1 MSEPGNPSLFFTC
14 KAHPEHP
21 PTAFTD
27 ITLRDLFAAFALMGI
42 IGSEDLSDGEG
53 YWTGQIATR
62 AYSTA
67 DAMLAERSKAT
78 PTPVVGP
85 ESSGSREGRG
95 RDG

>member
-1 MSEPGNPSLFFTC
+1 VSEPENPSLFFTC

-27 ITLRDLFAAFALMGI
+27 ITLRDLFAAFAMG
-42 IGSEDLSDGEG
+42 GGMASGRTSRGLSAQMIAEAA
-53 YWTGQIATR
+53 YQIAN
-62 AYSTA
+62 
-67 DAMLAERSKAT
+67 AMLAERSKAT